1 MTLQWRTL
9 ITYMV
14 CKRGGYAPLS
24 LRSSNF
30 NALNLKSGPGSDT
43 IEETIEGKITKKKI
57 KRHQF
62 PKKIWDSWWRHQL
75 ISPLNWKNECYAFS
89 LANLISNPKLHKRK
103 SNSRVPWCS
112 RIKPEGTKIFLSKFS
127 KPWKQVFREFE
138 LLILFLDYQ
147 NIVFH
152 A

>member
-1 MTLQWRTL
+1 
-9 ITYMV
+9 MV

-62 PKKIWDSWWRHQL
+62 PKKI
-75 ISPLNWKNECYAFS
+75 
-89 LANLISNPKLHKRK
+89 
-103 SNSRVPWCS
+103 
-112 RIKPEGTKIFLSKFS
+112 
-127 KPWKQVFREFE
+127 
-138 LLILFLDYQ
+138 
-147 NIVFH
+147 
-152 A
+152 